1 MTPGMAMNAGD
12 YPLWSRGFKIQRLVA
27 KKSYNAFICSLKSL
41 DFYIKAKKTIL
52 AGLGVFLAVLVLTQL
67 VAYQQYLIYRQAEL
81 DKIASEANII
91 RYRLKSSLSY
101 SLSATK
107 TLAFYVERNGVP
119 KDFDAIARDIMLAN
133 KFVDAVQLTREG
145 VITHVYPYEGNS
157 GVIGYDVLSDTLTRA
172 EALQAVGRHD
182 LYFAGPLTFQQGG
195 TGVVGRLPIFRD
207 GVFWGFAAVVIRLP
221 TLLQAA
227 GIDMSPQ
234 EQYSYQISKKNAD
247 SGKEEFFLPG
257 QLPVDVPTHFAVE
270 VPDGEWRLY
279 VLSKDKY
286 GYLERVIPISF
297 LGFLFSIAAGLIA
310 AHYASHARKL
320 RARVHDKDTEM
331 ETLQK
336 QASNS
341 YERVNRLFHFVSRI
355 NHLMVH
361 VKDEHSLFSE
371 VCHTAVHIGK
381 FRMAWIG
388 LVNEA
393 EKKIFPASYS
403 GDELGYLS
411 VITPIPLD
419 RKEKV
424 GPSLHAIRSG
434 LFVHCGDIATDPL
447 MKPWAKE
454 ALSRGYRSSI
464 LLPIHKDQKVIGS
477 FNLYS
482 EKSFEFDEN
491 EINLLVEVANNISF
505 TLENFEK
512 EKRRQKAEHEIIAE
526 KILSDSIINSLPGIF
541 YLFDRN
547 GKFLRWNKNFETV
560 SGYSAYEIR
569 STPPLEFV
577 FRSDKSS
584 LKERMQEGFRSGYVE
599 VLTHLY
605 TKKQEKIPYLL
616 NGKRVNFDGV
626 DYLMGMGLDVTDR
639 LKAERDLHER
649 TEEIRRLSVH
659 LQNIREEERSRIA
672 LEIHDVLGQQ
682 LTAVKMDAAWI
693 AKRIASDDPLSQRMA
708 GMIGM
713 IDETIMNTRR
723 ISSSLHPSI
732 LDDLGLVAALEWHG
746 TEFEKNTGIS
756 VKFETNRTDLI
767 LERDLAINVFR
778 IYQEALTNVA
788 RHSHATKVR
797 TVFRQEEDMLHLKIY
812 DNGVGINVDEAK
824 KKKSLGL
831 VGMKERAHYFGGEVT
846 IEETSPNGSVVTLKV
861 PLKKNPKEI
870 LYENPHC

>member
-1 MTPGMAMNAGD
+1 M
-12 YPLWSRGFKIQRLVA
+12 
-27 KKSYNAFICSLKSL
+27 
-41 DFYIKAKKTIL
+41 
-52 AGLGVFLAVLVLTQL
+52 FLAVAVLTQL
-67 VAYQQYLIYRQAEL
+67 LAYQQYLIYQKTEL
-81 DKIASEANII
+81 DKIASEANLI

-107 TLAFYVERNGVP
+107 TLAFFVEKNGVP
-119 KDFDAIARDIMLAN
+119 DEFDAIARDIIDAN
-133 KFVDAVQLTREG
+133 KFIDALELTRRG
-145 VITHVYPYEGNS
+145 VITHVYPREGNMAA
-157 GVIGYDVLSDTLTRA
+157 VGYDLLSDSVTRH
-172 EALQAVGRHD
+172 EASRAVERGE
-182 LYFAGPLTFQQGG
+182 LFFAGPLNFRQGG
-195 TGVVGRLPIFRD
+195 VGVVGRLPIFRD
-207 GVFWGFAAVVIRLP
+207 GVFWGFSAVLIRLS

-227 GIDMSPQ
+227 GIDGAPNRD
-234 EQYSYQISKKNAD
+234 YTYQISKKD
-247 SGKEEFFLPG
+247 PISGKEVFFLPG
-257 QLPVDVPTHFAVE
+257 KLPSDVPTHFSVE

-279 VLSKDKY
+279 VLSKDRF
-286 GYLERVIPISF
+286 GFLDRVLPISF
-297 LGFLFSIAAGLIA
+297 LGLLFSVAAGFIA
-310 AHYASHARKL
+310 THYASQSRKL
-320 RARVHDKDTEM
+320 KGRVQEKENQM
-331 ETLQK
+331 ELLQK

-341 YERVNRLFHFVSRI
+341 YDRVNRLFHFVSRI

-361 VKDEHSLFSE
+361 VKDEIALYSE

-388 LVNEA
+388 LVNEK
-393 EKKIFPASYS
+393 EQRIFPAAHS

-434 LFVHCGDIATDPL
+434 VFVHCGDIATDPL

-464 LLPIHKDQKVIGS
+464 LLPINKDGNVIGS

-512 EKRRQKAEHEIIAE
+512 ERRRQKAEHEIITE

-560 SGYSAYEIR
+560 SGYNSHEIR

-584 LKERMQEGFRSGYVE
+584 MKERMQEGFRSGYVE

-626 DYLMGMGLDVTDR
+626 DYLMGMGLDVSDR
-639 LKAERDLHER
+639 LKAEKELHDR

-682 LTAVKMDAAWI
+682 LTAIKMDAAWVAKKI
-693 AKRIASDDPLSQRMA
+693 AADEALGQRMT
-708 GMIGM
+708 GMIGL
-713 IDETIMNTRR
+713 IDETIQNTRR

-746 TEFEKNTGIS
+746 TEFEKNTGIA
-756 VKFETNRTDLI
+756 VRFETNKTDVI

-778 IYQEALTNVA
+778 IYQEALTNIA
-788 RHSHATKVR
+788 RHSHATQVR
-797 TVFRQEEDMLHLKIY
+797 TVFSQEGDLLHLQIY
-812 DNGVGINVDEAK
+812 DNGVGINMEEAK

-846 IEETSPNGSVVTLKV
+846 VEGTAPNGSVVILRV

>member
-1 MTPGMAMNAGD
+1 M
-12 YPLWSRGFKIQRLVA
+12 
-27 KKSYNAFICSLKSL
+27 
-41 DFYIKAKKTIL
+41 
-52 AGLGVFLAVLVLTQL
+52 FLAVAVLTQL
-67 VAYQQYLIYRQAEL
+67 LAYQQYLIYQKTEL
-81 DKIASEANII
+81 DKIASEANLI

-107 TLAFYVERNGVP
+107 TLAFFVEKNGVP
-119 KDFDAIARDIMLAN
+119 DEFDAIARDIIDAN
-133 KFVDAVQLTREG
+133 KFIDALELTRRG
-145 VITHVYPYEGNS
+145 VITHVYPREGNMAA
-157 GVIGYDVLSDTLTRA
+157 VGYDLLSDSVTRH
-172 EALQAVGRHD
+172 EASRAVERGE
-182 LYFAGPLTFQQGG
+182 LFFAGPLNFRQGG
-195 TGVVGRLPIFRD
+195 VGVVGRLPIFRD
-207 GVFWGFAAVVIRLP
+207 GVFWGFSAVLIRLS

-227 GIDMSPQ
+227 GIDGAPNRD
-234 EQYSYQISKKNAD
+234 YTYQISKKD
-247 SGKEEFFLPG
+247 PISGKEVFFLPG
-257 QLPVDVPTHFAVE
+257 KLPSDVPTHFSVE

-279 VLSKDKY
+279 VLSKDRF
-286 GYLERVIPISF
+286 GFLDRVLPISF
-297 LGFLFSIAAGLIA
+297 LGLLFSVAAGFIA
-310 AHYASHARKL
+310 THYASQSRKL
-320 RARVHDKDTEM
+320 KGRVQEKENQM
-331 ETLQK
+331 ELLQK

-341 YERVNRLFHFVSRI
+341 YDRVNRLFHFVSRI

-361 VKDEHSLFSE
+361 VKDELALYSE

-388 LVNEA
+388 LVNEK
-393 EKKIFPASYS
+393 EQRIFPAAHS

-434 LFVHCGDIATDPL
+434 VFVHCGDIATDPL

-464 LLPIHKDQKVIGS
+464 LLPINKDGNVIGS

-512 EKRRQKAEHEIIAE
+512 ERRRQKAEHEIITE

-560 SGYSAYEIR
+560 SGYNSHEIR

-584 LKERMQEGFRSGYVE
+584 MKERMQEGFRSGYVE

-639 LKAERDLHER
+639 LKAEKELHDR

-682 LTAVKMDAAWI
+682 LTAIKMDAAWVAKKI
-693 AKRIASDDPLSQRMA
+693 AADEALGQRMT
-708 GMIGM
+708 GMIGL
-713 IDETIMNTRR
+713 IDETIQNTRR

-746 TEFEKNTGIS
+746 TEFEKNTGIA
-756 VKFETNRTDLI
+756 VRFETNKTDVI

-778 IYQEALTNVA
+778 IYQEALTNIA
-788 RHSHATKVR
+788 RHSHATQVR
-797 TVFRQEEDMLHLKIY
+797 TVFSQEGDLLHLQIY
-812 DNGVGINVDEAK
+812 DNGVGINMEEAK

-846 IEETSPNGSVVTLKV
+846 VEGTAPNGSVVTLRV